1 MSITFDPRAISP
13 RLPELSRPN
22 LGSEIGT
29 GTGTGA
35 GIGSGTAIG
44 STEPTRGFG
53 DRLADAVRATDAEQK
68 RAEAATTALAEGRS
82 DDLHGTMLSLQ
93 RADVSLRLAA
103 NVRSRAIEA
112 YREVMRMG
120 G

>member
-1 MSITFDPRAISP
+1 VTVAITFDPRAVSP
-13 RLPELSRPN
+13 QIPSSLATRSPSV
-22 LGSEIGT
+22 G
-29 GTGTGA
+29 GA
-35 GIGSGTAIG
+35 GLESTLDLGRSEGASESGF
-44 STEPTRGFG
+44 TE
-53 DRLADAVRATDAEQK
+53 RLADAVRATDAEQK
-68 RAEAATTALAEGRS
+68 RAEAASTALAEGRS

-103 NVRSRAIEA
+103 NVRNRAIEA

>member
-1 MSITFDPRAISP
+1 MAITFDPRAVSP
-13 RLPELSRPN
+13 RIPNPISARPGSTGGVGGLESPLDLGRTELSR
-22 LGSEIGT
+22 ET
-29 GTGTGA
+29 GF
-35 GIGSGTAIG
+35 
-44 STEPTRGFG
+44 TE
-53 DRLADAVRATDAEQK
+53 RLADAVRATDAEQK
-68 RAEAATTALAEGRS
+68 RAEAASTALAEGRS

-103 NVRSRAIEA
+103 NVRNRAIEA

>member
-1 MSITFDPRAISP
+1 MAITFDPRAVSP
-13 RLPELSRPN
+13 RLPSPLSAR
-22 LGSEIGT
+22 SAS
-29 GTGTGA
+29 TGA
-35 GIGSGTAIG
+35 VGGLEGTLDLGRTEGVRESGF
-44 STEPTRGFG
+44 TE
-53 DRLADAVRATDAEQK
+53 RLADAVRATDAEQK
-68 RAEAATTALAEGRS
+68 RADAASTALAEGRS

-103 NVRSRAIEA
+103 NVRNRAIEA

>member
-1 MSITFDPRAISP
+1 LNVSISFDPSTITP
-13 RLPELSRPN
+13 RLPELPSRP
-22 LGSEIGT
+22 
-29 GTGTGA
+29 GA
-35 GIGSGTAIG
+35 FEGGAAPEG
-44 STEPTRGFG
+44 PGFG
-53 DRLADAVRATDAEQK
+53 ERLADAVRATDLEQQ

-82 DDLHGTMLSLQ
+82 DDLHGTMIALQ

-103 NVRSRAIEA
+103 NVRNRAIEA